1 MAKLYE
7 INSQIENFDFEIDEE
22 TGEILNFKELENLEI
37 ERAEKIENIALWY
50 KNLLSDAEAF
60 KAEEKAFKERRE
72 QAEKKAE
79 SLKNYLNFALK
90 GETFK
95 TVKVEIKYRKS
106 ESVNVT
112 DVSKLARE
120 YLTIVEPKPNK
131 TAIKKAI
138 KDGKIIEGAEIIVN
152 NNIQIK

>member
-79 SLKNYLNFALK
+79 SLKNYLNFALM

>member
-7 INSQIENFDFEIDEE
+7 INAQIENFDFKIDEE
-22 TGEILNFKELENLEI
+22 TGEILNYKDFENLEI
-37 ERAEKIENIALWY
+37 ERSEKIENIALWY
-50 KNLLSDAEAF
+50 KNLLSDAEAY
-60 KAEEKAFKERRE
+60 KAEEKAFAERRQ

-79 SLKNYLNFALK
+79 SLKNYLDFALA
-90 GETFK
+90 GEVFK
-95 TVKVEIKYRKS
+95 TVKVDIKYRKS

-112 DVSKLARE
+112 DFSKLTQE
-120 YLTIVEPKPNK
+120 YLIIADPKPNK

-138 KDGKIIEGAEIIVN
+138 KDGKVVEGAEIVVN